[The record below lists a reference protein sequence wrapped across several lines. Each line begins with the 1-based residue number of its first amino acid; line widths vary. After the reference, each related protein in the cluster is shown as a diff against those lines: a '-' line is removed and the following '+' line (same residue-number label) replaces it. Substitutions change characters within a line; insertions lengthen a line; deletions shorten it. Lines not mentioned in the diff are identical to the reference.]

1 MIHHVALECADID
14 AEVGFWERLGFTAV
28 PAPNPDTRWL
38 ERAGTQVHLQR
49 RAATAVA
56 GHVAVVVE
64 DYERIREELGGEP
77 REEHWGAPRTQ
88 VRSPAGHL
96 VELMAWAPPSS

>member
-1 MIHHVALECADID
+1 VIHHVALECADPE
-14 AEVGFWERLGFTAV
+14 AEVAFWKLLGFEEV

-49 RAATAVA
+49 RPETAVA

-64 DYERIREELGGEP
+64 DYERLRAELGGDP
-77 REEHWGAPRTQ
+77 REEYWGAPRTQ